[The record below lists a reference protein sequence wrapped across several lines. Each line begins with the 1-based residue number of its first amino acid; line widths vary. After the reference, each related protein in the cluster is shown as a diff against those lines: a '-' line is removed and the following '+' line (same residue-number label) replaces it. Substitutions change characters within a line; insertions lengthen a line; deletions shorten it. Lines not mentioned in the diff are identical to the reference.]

1 MADKKKIAEGR
12 AVEAALANAKK
23 AKDKFDSNFT
33 GMSDKEKKRAAKGP
47 MLKEF
52 GQSMDGVRAGAD
64 SDVTNARKYGADA
77 YKSRGFGQSN
87 KDRPE
92 SKYSLR
98 YAKGGKLEM
107 VKKDGKSVP
116 AFAADGVGKMN
127 MGGMMGYKKGGKID
141 GIAMKGKTKGR
152 MC

>member
-52 GQSMDGVRAGAD
+52 DHPRAEYGR
-64 SDVTNARKYGADA
+64 RKGW
-77 YKSRGFGQSN
+77 G
-87 KDRPE
+87 
-92 SKYSLR
+92 
-98 YAKGGKLEM
+98 
-107 VKKDGKSVP
+107 
-116 AFAADGVGKMN
+116 
-127 MGGMMGYKKGGKID
+127 
-141 GIAMKGKTKGR
+141 
-152 MC
+152 

>member
-1 MADKKKIAEGR
+1 MADKKKMAKDR
-12 AVEAALANAKK
+12 AVEAASANAKK

-33 GMSDKEKKRAAKGP
+33 GMSDKEKKRAPKGP

-64 SDVTNARKYGADA
+64 SDVTNAGKYGADA

-98 YAKGGKLEM
+98 YAKGGK
-107 VKKDGKSVP
+107 
-116 AFAADGVGKMN
+116 
-127 MGGMMGYKKGGKID
+127 ID
-141 GIAMKGKTKGR
+141 GIAMKGKTRGR